1 MNEKINAG
9 ELLLRNSLAITSEF
23 EKLIYETN
31 KLLSYIDEN
40 ATELSKIYNND
51 DYNIKLVKIRL
62 INNSLK
68 DEHQKIINVQHLLE
82 ESNSLNNQLD
92 DCIVN
97 VELHSPFPLNLA
109 KQTLDNIKVFLN
121 TNTNKC

>member
-9 ELLLRNSLAITSEF
+9 ELLLRNSLATTSEF

-40 ATELSKIYNND
+40 TTELSKIYNND

-62 INNSLK
+62 IKNSLK

-82 ESNSLNNQLD
+82 ETNSLNNQLD